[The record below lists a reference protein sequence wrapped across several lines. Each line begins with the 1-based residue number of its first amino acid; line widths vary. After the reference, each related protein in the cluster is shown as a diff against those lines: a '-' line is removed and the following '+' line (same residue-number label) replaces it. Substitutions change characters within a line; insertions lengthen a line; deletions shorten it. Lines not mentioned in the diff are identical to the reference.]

1 MSIMSTITLFT
12 EETKSNFKEQD
23 YLVFNSLRKYMDFRR
38 KIKSDVSAVL
48 FKRKMT
54 LLHWSNSSLHVYRWK
69 HLKFSLHIIFE
80 HTY

>member
-54 LLHWSNSSLHVYRWK
+54 LLH
-69 HLKFSLHIIFE
+69 
-80 HTY
+80 